1 MEKRAEFYGFGFA
14 VHDVGRDAFGGRNL
28 QTSPEILRIT
38 VLVANGPDEG
48 LQRQHAER
56 VGERDGCVS
65 DIATRQPE
73 SRRYSNGRSA
83 QRDGQTRDLGGD
95 DVTDVSGMTRARGVG
110 RYQQVD

>member
-1 MEKRAEFYGFGFA
+1 MWR
-14 VHDVGRDAFGGRNL
+14 VAFGSRNL

-56 VGERDGCVS
+56 VGERDSGVS
-65 DIATRQPE
+65 DFATRQPE
-73 SRRYSNGRSA
+73 SRRYRNGRSA
-83 QRDGQTRDLGGD
+83 QRNGQTWNLGGH
-95 DVTDVSGMTRARGVG
+95 DVIDVSGMTRARGVG